1 VKSLYLI
8 MLSALA
14 ALLIVSCST
23 SDSDD
28 EITASLFTENE
39 LIAECDSAVETYM
52 AEHAEDYDFAEIAA
66 IMDSYSAKDPNSTGL
81 MRYIQD
87 NYFGF
92 DKSDE
97 LTELYKSRYE
107 ADSNSAML
115 AYLYGRILSGRENQ
129 LRLFRRATD
138 LDSNYYWGWYA
149 LGVTIIDEPFIDTT
163 ESIESLRKA
172 IAIDNSQPA
181 PFRQIGSIFK
191 ARGQNDKALTFYDLL
206 AQTEPDNIRSL
217 SPKISLLK
225 KIGEFEA
232 AESCIV
238 AFAGTYPD
246 DYSVENEYAELY
258 LDQDR
263 FQDAIPHLTRMTDLT
278 RNPNTA
284 FHKLMVTFCKM
295 GQPDLA
301 YSVLQ
306 EAMSEGF
313 DDYRLVIHDP
323 QLDQLRAFEGFTT
336 MKTSIE
342 ATLDSLK
349 NATEAERAKDREDR
363 RKTLTEEMINRP
375 APDFT
380 LTDLHGNSVR
390 LSELKGNVAVLDLWA
405 TWCGPCRMTMP
416 LLQAF
421 HDDRHDD
428 MKYYAV
434 NVWQADTSLVRPFLS
449 KYGYSFNNLFG
460 SAETASDFGVK
471 GIPTLFVI
479 GKDGNIRYEHSGYR
493 PDLDEI
499 LSWLLDD
506 LTK

>member
-1 VKSLYLI
+1 

-23 SDSDD
+23 SDNDD
-28 EITASLFTENE
+28 KITASLFVENK
-39 LIAECDSAVETYM
+39 LIAECDSAVNAYM
-52 AEHAEDYDFAEIAA
+52 AEHGEDYDFAQVAA
-66 IMDSYSAKDPNSTGL
+66 IIDSYAAKDPNSTSL

-97 LTELYKSRYE
+97 LTKLYKSRYE

-115 AYLYGRILSGRENQ
+115 SYLYGRIISGREEQ

-149 LGVTIIDEPFIDTT
+149 LGVTVIDEPFSDTT

-181 PFRQIGSIFK
+181 PFRQIGSIVE
-191 ARGQNDKALTFYDLL
+191 ARGQYDKALTFYNLL
-206 AQTEPDNIRSL
+206 TQTEPDNMRSL

-225 KIGEFEA
+225 KMGRFED
-232 AESCIV
+232 AESCLI
-238 AFAGTYPD
+238 AFAEKYPD
-246 DYSVENEYAELY
+246 DYSLENEYAELY

-263 FQDAIPHLTRMTDLT
+263 FQDAIPHLTRMTDLAS
-278 RNPNTA
+278 NPNTA

-295 GQPDLA
+295 KQPDLA

-306 EAMSEGF
+306 EAMSKGF
-313 DDYRLVIHDP
+313 DDYRLVLHDP
-323 QLDQLRAFEGFTT
+323 QLDQLRAFDGFAE
-336 MKTSIE
+336 MRTSIE
-342 ATLDSLK
+342 ATQDSIR
-349 NATEAERAKDREDR
+349 NATEAERKKDREER
-363 RKTLTEEMINRP
+363 RKTLAEEMINRP

-380 LTDLHGNSVR
+380 LTDLHGNSVN
-390 LSELKGNVAVLDLWA
+390 LSELRGNVVVLDFWA
-405 TWCGPCRMTMP
+405 TWCGPCRLTMP
-416 LLQAF
+416 LLQTF
-421 HDDRHDD
+421 HDARHND

-471 GIPTLFVI
+471 GIPTLFAV
-479 GKDGNIRYEHSGYR
+479 GRDGNIRYEHSGYR
-493 PDLDEI
+493 PDMDEI
-499 LSWLLDD
+499 LSWLLND